1 MTRGLLALARGEGTG
16 HPLLAAYLLAQRI
29 NQAAG
34 GAVVAPWEVDD
45 LPDEWIDAAKG
56 LTDELPEMA
65 AGAQAVEDHLKKWRE
80 EHRKKN
86 GR

>member
-1 MTRGLLALARGEGTG
+1 MTRGLLALAKGEGTG
-16 HPLLAAYLLAQRI
+16 HPLLVAYLLAQRI

-34 GAVVAPWEVDD
+34 GAVISPWEVND

-56 LTDELPEMA
+56 LTSELAELR
-65 AGAQAVEDHLKKWRE
+65 AGTQQVEDRLARWRE

-86 GR
+86 G